1 MAMRTKPVDKNNLRG
16 AAAPAEQKYA
26 MIRSVPDQPEE
37 VIMAVHDK
45 TLGETRT
52 TDKPLDPQS
61 LSFIERIFYFE
72 HQSEI
77 EADNDNKNASSTTQ
91 GSACFDSW
99 AMPDFMRG

>member
-1 MAMRTKPVDKNNLRG
+1 
-16 AAAPAEQKYA
+16 
-26 MIRSVPDQPEE
+26 MIRFVPDELEE

-45 TLGETRT
+45 MLGEAKPA
-52 TDKPLDPQS
+52 DKPLDPQS

-77 EADNDNKNASSTTQ
+77 EADNDNASAPASTQ

-99 AMPDFMRG
+99 AMPDYMRR

>member
-1 MAMRTKPVDKNNLRG
+1 VDKNDRQD
-16 AAAPAEQKYA
+16 AAAPSEQKYA
-26 MIRSVPDQPEE
+26 MIRLVPDQPEE

-45 TLGETRT
+45 TLGEAQT
-52 TDKPLDPQS
+52 TSKPLDPQS

-77 EADNDNKNASSTTQ
+77 EADNDNKNASPAMQ

-99 AMPDFMRG
+99 AKPDFMRG